1 MCVSLC
7 EMCLVV
13 DTVSV
18 WWDTVVKRGNRCC
31 LYPKGAYER
40 LRYRSLVKDKCKSL
54 IMRFE
59 SPGEKKK
66 KRNYIYIYGIM
77 CCLQLETGN

>member
-1 MCVSLC
+1 M
-7 EMCLVV
+7 
-13 DTVSV
+13 SV

-66 KRNYIYIYGIM
+66 EIIYIWHNVLFAVGNWK
-77 CCLQLETGN
+77 LNSVLWEAADQLA